1 MSGGNAM
8 RSVHCM
14 NYCHV
19 HLHIISKDK
28 WYVNIFGSKA
38 MLVRSSLI
46 LTKWRGFIVW
56 WAWMWSANFMKLR
69 PSSTLIFIGPW
80 KVNGDGFWHCTVHH
94 QMSDIWEL
102 FINFIGNKFGP
113 VFFYLLCRA
122 QILLCSIL
130 FSIFI
135 YSAIWFPY
143 WCHYLLY
150 DKKISCLK
158 FLNKSCNK
166 ETYSVYF
173 I

>member
-122 QILLCSIL
+122 QIYCAQFYLVFL
-130 FSIFI
+130 FIQLFGFHTG
-135 YSAIWFPY
+135 AII
-143 WCHYLLY
+143 CCMI
-150 DKKISCLK
+150 KKYPVWN
-158 FLNKSCNK
+158 F
-166 ETYSVYF
+166 
-173 I
+173 